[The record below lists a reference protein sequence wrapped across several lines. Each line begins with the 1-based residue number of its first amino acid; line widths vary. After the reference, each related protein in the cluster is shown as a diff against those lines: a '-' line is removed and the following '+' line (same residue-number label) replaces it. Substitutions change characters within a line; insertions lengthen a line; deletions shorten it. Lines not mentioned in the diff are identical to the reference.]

1 MEEIREFFANVPL
14 EEEHFQLIYE
24 YLAGQKIRVD
34 GAGPAPEAAAQ
45 ENAEEGES
53 IGERADSLAIY
64 LEELDRPEQSAEVRL
79 SLFNRAAAGDR
90 EAGKTL
96 IEQYLLTVCELA
108 EEYESDVIL
117 TEDLIQEGNMGL
129 ILAVEE
135 LQPRESLAAYEAY
148 LVNGISK
155 AMEDACNEHRDRREM
170 GRNVVSRVNQLNEA
184 VHNLEEELEHKVTI
198 EELSAYLDM
207 PVEEIKDIMRMAGDN
222 LDIG

>member
-1 MEEIREFFANVPL
+1 
-14 EEEHFQLIYE
+14 
-24 YLAGQKIRVD
+24 
-34 GAGPAPEAAAQ
+34 
-45 ENAEEGES
+45 
-53 IGERADSLAIY
+53 
-64 LEELDRPEQSAEVRL
+64 
-79 SLFNRAAAGDR
+79 
-90 EAGKTL
+90 
-96 IEQYLLTVCELA
+96 
-108 EEYESDVIL
+108 
-117 TEDLIQEGNMGL
+117 MGL

-207 PVEEIKDIMRMAGDN
+207 PVEEIKDLMRMAGDD